1 MEDYSTE
8 ELSNIKDTIVMIV
21 EDDETLYDK
30 ICPYTE
36 VMPLRFTY
44 DLSYLSKEYIDKTEK
59 LFSYY
64 YSLDNFYNNEIL
76 RLKKHFKHFM
86 RYPKFIY
93 ISKYNPNY
101 DLIEKVCKDLEIE
114 LISNKEE
121 LISKVI

>member
-44 DLSYLSKEYIDKTEK
+44 DLSYLSKEYIDKTKK

-64 YSLDNFYNNEIL
+64 YSLDNFYN
-76 RLKKHFKHFM
+76 R
-86 RYPKFIY
+86 
-93 ISKYNPNY
+93 S
-101 DLIEKVCKDLEIE
+101 
-114 LISNKEE
+114 EE
-121 LISKVI
+121 RR